1 MLNSLSAW
9 WAGSPEGGDDL
20 ELSGRDLGA
29 RAGGESPSRRRGGG
43 WRSSDD
49 YDEYDEEE
57 EGTDESEDF
66 HGEPVPLDEEGLD
79 ELLQLTAGVEIDE
92 ELDELMESIIMTY
105 RLTCDQAASVMAALP
120 SGDMTPFA
128 AERLYVWVVVWC
140 ANGVC
145 VCVCVHLHVAVACG
159 VRMAMWACVGEY
171 MRAVVCVC
179 VCRRVVMC
187 VCTPGRVLR
196 IARCGE

>member
-9 WAGSPEGGDDL
+9 WAGTPEDGDDL

-29 RAGGESPSRRRGGG
+29 RAGGEFGSPSRRRRGG
-43 WRSSDD
+43 WRSSD
-49 YDEYDEEE
+49 DEYDEEE

-145 VCVCVHLHVAVACG
+145 VCVCVCVCVRLHAAVACG
-159 VRMAMWACVGEY
+159 VGMAM
-171 MRAVVCVC
+171 
-179 VCRRVVMC
+179 
-187 VCTPGRVLR
+187 
-196 IARCGE
+196 

>member
-9 WAGSPEGGDDL
+9 WAGSPEGGDDDL

-145 VCVCVHLHVAVACG
+145 VCVCVCICML
-159 VRMAMWACVGEY
+159 RL
-171 MRAVVCVC
+171 RAVCVWQC
-179 VCRRVVMC
+179 
-187 VCTPGRVLR
+187 GRVSVSICVR
-196 IARCGE
+196 